1 MEPGLASVVPGKT
14 IEDLARIA
22 VEGLNDYLAEP
33 DRIIIAIERHNAEDY
48 RDQPHTE
55 GCHQYAW
62 VKGKGKVSIERAR
75 KAYIANSGIPGLRVS
90 LKHDNAVL
98 PDTARAAELVQS
110 GHRYLVLS
118 AETEDANV
126 MPETTQAD
134 CASPMN
140 PQTAI
145 SESTPQSQTPSRQP
159 LQPIHTQS
167 SAGASQNLPAADF
180 KRESV
185 DGDQSAG
192 DVTPHALETP
202 PIKDQHFENKK
213 DAAPP
218 FGFQPVKAESF
229 TPTQDAENVNPE
241 SFQSTYDENFMPHD
255 LASTPSACQDKELAW
270 SKRGQQ
276 LKSLTQETLPER
288 LEVGVQAGL
297 RVLKELSE
305 PLQQLTDSG
314 DATAWLTQIED
325 VRRLAVKNRTV
336 VGVVGNTGA
345 GKSSVINAMLDEER
359 LVPTNCMR
367 ACTAV
372 VTELSYNHSN
382 SETSRYRAEIQFI
395 EPEEWR
401 KELKILFEEVFDENG
416 TITREIS
423 NPDSQAGIAYA
434 KIRAVYH
441 RHTKE
446 MLANSTIDSLM
457 RAKSVT
463 DVLGTTRR
471 INEKEPHDF
480 YRRLQNYVDSKEK
493 GTEKLDKNGNKITN
507 PKREF
512 EFWPLIK
519 VVKIYTKADA
529 LSTGAVIVDLPG
541 VHDSNAARAAVAENY
556 MKQCTGLWILAPINR
571 AVDDKAA
578 KTLLGDTFKRQ
589 LKYDGTYNAV
599 TFICS
604 KTDDI
609 SRTEATDSLGIG
621 EEMEELDEKLEQVSR
636 QKRTLQK
643 HLQESEAQKKDHA
656 DVADQVDEQLE
667 AFEDLLERAK
677 EGETVYP
684 SKQGAKKRKR
694 DGKRSSTSRK
704 KRRSHSIS
712 SDSDANGQSS
722 DPDFDDDSAADS
734 NDEADDADKT
744 DCEPLTVDQIEAKLD
759 EMRKLKKECRQ
770 NRQQIEQK
778 VRDIRKQMAP
788 LKAEEAA
795 IDAKQSALCIAGRNA
810 YSRDAI
816 RNDFAAGIRELDQEN
831 AEEEDPEHFNP
842 EEDLRDYDEVA
853 RNLPVFCVSSRAY
866 QKLSGRLK
874 KDKDVPGFEHVQ
886 QTEMPQLQG
895 HCKKLTENGRQA
907 SCRRFLNSLT
917 QLLTSMALWAS
928 DDGSGTK
935 MTGQQRDIE
944 RSYLSREL
952 RKLEKDLEKAVD
964 NTIEDAEATL
974 REQVF
979 DKFAPAVNS
988 AEASALGIADGWGKH
1003 RNDGGL
1009 HFMTY
1014 RATVRRNGVYQGA
1027 AGLRDF
1033 NQELIQPVYKQ
1044 LASAWE
1050 KAFQRRLPHILQ
1062 SFTKA
1067 GSAMLKKFHTA
1078 VADRC
1083 RQQGQS
1089 IARIGMLK
1097 TQLGAYDAIIKDMAN
1112 NMIRQIN
1119 DGQRDINREFT
1130 PVISQAMSPA
1140 YDVTSAESGQGCY
1153 MRMKNAMHHHVDNN
1167 KRVMFNN
1174 ATKQVQK
1181 SIMGLCEKVREQML
1195 NDADQVYVHMQKDYM
1210 SVIGGV
1216 RVDTNMSRQER
1227 TVRRDIDER
1236 ITSADDM
1243 FQKVLDMNS
1252 EHLKAASSGEGD
1264 SANGDA
1270 MEIDD
1275 DKAAE
1280 NQQSDD
1286 NGEDADELEGDSR
1299 ESSTA
1304 EAKDPSQIEGVK
1316 LEEDAEGG
1324 ASQFA
1329 GIAE

>member
-1 MEPGLASVVPGKT
+1 MKPGLASVVPGKT
-14 IEDLARIA
+14 IEDLARTA
-22 VEGLNDYLAEP
+22 VEGLDDYLAEP
-33 DRIIIAIERHNAEDY
+33 DRIIIATKRHNAEDY

-62 VKGKGKVSIERAR
+62 VKGKGSRQKVSIERAR
-75 KAYIANSGIPGLRVS
+75 KAYIANSGIPDLRVS
-90 LKHDNAVL
+90 LKYDNAAL
-98 PDTARAAELVQS
+98 PDNTRVAELVQS
-110 GHRYLVLS
+110 GDRYLVLS
-118 AETEDANV
+118 AEIEDANDL
-126 MPETTQAD
+126 PEAMQAN
-134 CASPMN
+134 CASPTN

-145 SESTPQSQTPSRQP
+145 SESNPQSLSQTPSRQP
-159 LQPIHTQS
+159 LQPLNKQS
-167 SAGASQNLPAADF
+167 SASASHRSMEEDF

-185 DGDQSAG
+185 DGDHSNG
-192 DVTPHALETP
+192 DVNPHAYEAQSLN
-202 PIKDQHFENKK
+202 DQHSENNKGT
-213 DAAPP
+213 APNAY
-218 FGFQPVKAESF
+218 FGLPSVKAEPF
-229 TPTQDAENVNPE
+229 TPTQDAENHV
-241 SFQSTYDENFMPHD
+241 PHD
-255 LASTPSACQDKELAW
+255 SASAPCACQDTELAW

-276 LKSLTQETLPER
+276 LKSLTQDIVPER

-297 RVLKELSE
+297 KVLKELSE
-305 PLQQLTDSG
+305 PLQQLSENG
-314 DATAWLTQIED
+314 DATAWMAQIED
-325 VRRLAVKNRTV
+325 VRKLAVKNRTV

-359 LVPTNCMR
+359 LVPTNSR
-367 ACTAV
+367 HQDTV
-372 VTELSYNHSN
+372 PRFISSN
-382 SETSRYRAEIQFI
+382 QKK
-395 EPEEWR
+395 WR
-401 KELKILFEEVFDENG
+401 KELKILFDEVFDENG

-457 RAKSVT
+457 RTKSVT

-493 GTEKLDKNGNKITN
+493 GTEKLDKNGNKLTN

-541 VHDSNAARAAVAENY
+541 VHDSNAARAAVAESY

-621 EEMEELDEKLEQVSR
+621 DEMEELDEKLEQVSR
-636 QKRTLQK
+636 QKRSLQK
-643 HLQESEAQKKDHA
+643 HLQELEAQKKDHA

-684 SKQGAKKRKR
+684 PKKEAKKRKR
-694 DGKRSSTSRK
+694 DGKSSSTSRK

-712 SDSDANGQSS
+712 SDSDADDRSN
-722 DPDFDDDSAADS
+722 DPDFDEDSAADS
-734 NDEADDADKT
+734 NDEADDT
-744 DCEPLTVDQIEAKLD
+744 DESDREPLTVDQIEAKMD
-759 EMRKLKKECRQ
+759 EMRKIKKECRQ
-770 NRQQIEQK
+770 NRQHIEQK
-778 VRDIRKQMAP
+778 VRDMRKQMAP

-795 IDAKQSALCIAGRNA
+795 IDARQSALCIAGRNA

-816 RNDFAAGIRELDQEN
+816 RNDFAAGIRELDQEY

-874 KDKDVPGFEHVQ
+874 KDKDVPGFEDIQ
-886 QTEMPQLQG
+886 QTEMPQLQA

-944 RSYLSREL
+944 RSHLSREL
-952 RKLEKDLEKAVD
+952 RKLEKELEKAVD

-979 DKFAPAVNS
+979 DKFAPAVDS
-988 AEASALGIADGWGKH
+988 AEANALSTADGWGAH

-1014 RATVRRNGVYQGA
+1014 RATVRRYGVYQGA

-1112 NMIRQIN
+1112 NTIRQIN

-1140 YDVTSAESGQGCY
+1140 YDVTAAESGPGCY
-1153 MRMKNAMHHHVDNN
+1153 MRMKNAMHNHVDNN
-1167 KRVMFNN
+1167 RRDMFDN

-1181 SIMGLCEKVREQML
+1181 SIMALCEKVREQML
-1195 NDADQVYVHMQKDYM
+1195 NDADQVYVHMQRDYM

-1236 ITSADDM
+1236 ITGADDI
-1243 FQKVLDMNS
+1243 FQKVLDMNP
-1252 EHLKAASSGEGD
+1252 EDLKAASSAESD
-1264 SANGDA
+1264 PINGDA

-1275 DKAAE
+1275 DKFAE
-1280 NQQSDD
+1280 DQQPDD
-1286 NGEDADELEGDSR
+1286 NGEDADELEGNSR

-1316 LEEDAEGG
+1316 MEEDAVGG
-1324 ASQFA
+1324 ASQS
-1329 GIAE
+1329 AEVAE

>member
-1 MEPGLASVVPGKT
+1 MAMKKNEMSRLRLGVIIQPELRRIKVEPGLASIVPGKT

-22 VEGLNDYLAEP
+22 VEGLDDYLAEP
-33 DRIIIAIERHNAEDY
+33 DRIIIAIKRHNAEDY

-98 PDTARAAELVQS
+98 PDNARAAELVQS
-110 GHRYLVLS
+110 GDRYLILS
-118 AETEDANV
+118 AETENANV
-126 MPETTQAD
+126 MTETTQAN

-159 LQPIHTQS
+159 LQPVHTQL
-167 SAGASQNLPAADF
+167 SAAASQNFPAADF

-202 PIKDQHFENKK
+202 PLKDQHFENNKG
-213 DAAPP
+213 AAPH

-241 SFQSTYDENFMPHD
+241 SFQSTYDEKFMPHD

-359 LVPTNCMR
+359 LVPTN
-367 ACTAV
+367 
-372 VTELSYNHSN
+372 
-382 SETSRYRAEIQFI
+382 F
-395 EPEEWR
+395 
-401 KELKILFEEVFDENG
+401 FDENG

-519 VVKIYTKADA
+519 VVKICTKADA

-621 EEMEELDEKLEQVSR
+621 KEMEELDEKLEQVSR
-636 QKRTLQK
+636 QKRTLHK
-643 HLQESEAQKKDHA
+643 RLQEFETQKKDHA
-656 DVADQVDEQLE
+656 DVSDRVDEQLE
-667 AFEDLLERAK
+667 AFRDLLERAK

-684 SKQGAKKRKR
+684 PKQEAKKRKR

-712 SDSDANGQSS
+712 SDSDANDQSS

-744 DCEPLTVDQIEAKLD
+744 DCEPLTVYQIEAKLD

-816 RNDFAAGIRELDQEN
+816 RYDFAAGIRELDQEN

-874 KDKDVPGFEHVQ
+874 KDKDVPGEW
-886 QTEMPQLQG
+886 TSSQL
-895 HCKKLTENGRQA
+895 
-907 SCRRFLNSLT
+907 SP
-917 QLLTSMALWAS
+917 LLEQSHAAL
-928 DDGSGTK
+928 DVYGLVGTK

-979 DKFAPAVNS
+979 DKFAPAVDS
-988 AEASALGIADGWGKH
+988 AEANALGIADGWGAH

-1014 RATVRRNGVYQGA
+1014 RATVRRSGVYQGA

-1130 PVISQAMSPA
+1130 PVISKAMSPA
-1140 YDVTSAESGQGCY
+1140 YDVTSAESGPGCY

-1167 KRVMFNN
+1167 RRVMFNN

-1236 ITSADDM
+1236 ITGADDIS
-1243 FQKVLDMNS
+1243 QKVLDMKF
-1252 EHLKAASSGEGD
+1252 EDLKAASSGEGD
-1264 SANGDA
+1264 SVNGDD

-1275 DKAAE
+1275 DKSAE
-1280 NQQSDD
+1280 HQQPDD
-1286 NGEDADELEGDSR
+1286 NSEDADELEGDNR

-1304 EAKDPSQIEGVK
+1304 EAKDADQIEGVK
-1316 LEEDAEGG
+1316 MEEDAEGG
-1324 ASQFA
+1324 ASQSA
-1329 GIAE
+1329 GVAE

>member
-14 IEDLARIA
+14 IKDLARIA
-22 VEGLNDYLAEP
+22 VQGLDDYLAEP
-33 DRIIIAIERHNAEDY
+33 DRIIIAIKRHNADNY
-48 RDQPHTE
+48 KDQAHTE

-62 VKGKGKVSIERAR
+62 VKERAR
-75 KAYIANSGIPGLRVS
+75 KAYIANSGIPDLRVL
-90 LKHDNAVL
+90 LKHDDTAL
-98 PDTARAAELVQS
+98 PDNTRMAELVRP
-110 GHRYLVLS
+110 GVRYLVLS

-126 MPETTQAD
+126 PSEAMQANY
-134 CASPMN
+134 ASLTN
-140 PQTAI
+140 PHTAV
-145 SESTPQSQTPSRQP
+145 SESDSRSQTPSRQR
-159 LQPIHTQS
+159 LQPLNTQLS
-167 SAGASQNLPAADF
+167 TGTPHHSMAEDF
-180 KRESV
+180 KRESF
-185 DGDQSAG
+185 DGDHSTG
-192 DVTPHALETP
+192 DVTPRASQAP
-202 PIKDQHFENKK
+202 FFNDQHSAYNG
-213 DAAPP
+213 ATAPHVH
-218 FGFQPVKAESF
+218 FGFQSVKAEPS

-241 SFQSTYDENFMPHD
+241 SFQSTYDKKYMPRD
-255 LASTPSACQDKELAW
+255 PASTPPACQDKELAW
-270 SKRGQQ
+270 K
-276 LKSLTQETLPER
+276 
-288 LEVGVQAGL
+288 VGVQAGL
-297 RVLKELSE
+297 KVLKELSE
-305 PLQQLTDSG
+305 PLKQLTDSG
-314 DATAWLTQIED
+314 DATAWLAQIED
-325 VRRLAVKNRTV
+325 VRKLAVRNRTV

-345 GKSSVINAMLDEER
+345 GKSSVINAILDEER

-372 VTELSYNHSN
+372 VTELSYNHSD
-382 SETSRYRAEIQFI
+382 SEASRYRAGIQFI

-401 KELKILFEEVFDENG
+401 KELKILFDEVFDENG
-416 TITREIS
+416 TITREKS

-541 VHDSNAARAAVAENY
+541 VHDRNAARAAVAENY
-556 MKQCTGLWILAPINR
+556 IKQCTGLWILAPINR

-599 TFICS
+599 TSICS
-604 KTDDI
+604 KTDEI

-621 EEMEELDEKLEQVSR
+621 EEMEEFDEKLEQVSR

-643 HLQESEAQKKDHA
+643 HLQELEAQKKDHA
-656 DVADQVDEQLE
+656 DVADQVDEQLDT
-667 AFEDLLERAK
+667 FEDLLERAK

-684 SKQGAKKRKR
+684 PKQEAKKRKR

-712 SDSDANGQSS
+712 SDSDANDQLS

-734 NDEADDADKT
+734 NDEADDT
-744 DCEPLTVDQIEAKLD
+744 DETDREPLTVDQIEAKLD

-874 KDKDVPGFEHVQ
+874 KDKDVPGFEDVQ
-886 QTEMPQLQG
+886 QTEMPQLQA

-917 QLLTSMALWAS
+917 QLLTFMALWAS
-928 DDGSGTK
+928 DDGPGTK

-952 RKLEKDLEKAVD
+952 RKLEKELEKAVD

-974 REQVF
+974 REKVF
-979 DKFAPAVNS
+979 DKFAPAVDS
-988 AEASALGIADGWGKH
+988 AEANALSTADGWGAH

-1014 RATVRRNGVYQGA
+1014 RATVRRSGVYQGA

-1062 SFTKA
+1062 SFTKT
-1067 GSAMLKKFHTA
+1067 GSAMLKKFHAA
-1078 VADRC
+1078 VSDRC

-1097 TQLGAYDAIIKDMAN
+1097 TQLGAYDAIVKDMAN

-1140 YDVTSAESGQGCY
+1140 YDVTAAESGPGCY
-1153 MRMKNAMHHHVDNN
+1153 MRMKNAMHHHVDDN
-1167 KRVMFNN
+1167 RRFMFDN

-1181 SIMGLCEKVREQML
+1181 SIMGLCKKVREQML
-1195 NDADQVYVHMQKDYM
+1195 NDADQVFLHMQNDYM
-1210 SVIGGV
+1210 SIIGGV

-1227 TVRRDIDER
+1227 TVRRDIEEKITGADE
-1236 ITSADDM
+1236 I
-1243 FQKVLDMNS
+1243 FQTVLDMNP
-1252 EHLKAASSGEGD
+1252 EDLKAASSAESD
-1264 SANGDA
+1264 PINGDA
-1270 MEIDD
+1270 TEIDD
-1275 DKAAE
+1275 DKSAE
-1280 NQQSDD
+1280 RQQPDD
-1286 NGEDADELEGDSR
+1286 SGEDADGLRGDSR
-1299 ESSTA
+1299 GSSTA
-1304 EAKDPSQIEGVK
+1304 EAKDSSQIEGVK
-1316 LEEDAEGG
+1316 MEEDAEGG
-1324 ASQFA
+1324 ASQS
-1329 GIAE
+1329 AEVAA

>member
-14 IEDLARIA
+14 VEDLARIA
-22 VEGLNDYLAEP
+22 VQGLDDYLAEP
-33 DRIIIAIERHNAEDY
+33 DRIIIAIKRHNAENY
-48 RDQPHTE
+48 KDQAHTE

-75 KAYIANSGIPGLRVS
+75 KAYIANSGIPNLRVL
-90 LKHDNAVL
+90 LKHDNTAL
-98 PDTARAAELVQS
+98 PDNTRVAELVRP
-110 GHRYLVLS
+110 GDRCLVLS

-126 MPETTQAD
+126 PSEAMQASY
-134 CASPMN
+134 ASPTN
-140 PQTAI
+140 PHTAI
-145 SESTPQSQTPSRQP
+145 SESNPQSQTPSRQP
-159 LQPIHTQS
+159 LQPLNTQS
-167 SAGASQNLPAADF
+167 SAGASHRAMAGDF

-185 DGDQSAG
+185 DGDQSTR
-192 DVTPHALETP
+192 DVTPHAYETP
-202 PIKDQHFENKK
+202 PLNGQHSENTM
-213 DAAPP
+213 ATAPSAQLD
-218 FGFQPVKAESF
+218 FQSAKAEPF
-229 TPTQDAENVNPE
+229 TPTRDAENVNPMSVQPKYE
-241 SFQSTYDENFMPHD
+241 DGYMPHD
-255 LASTPSACQDKELAW
+255 PTSTPTAYQDKELEW

-276 LKSLTQETLPER
+276 LKSLTQETVPER

-297 RVLKELSE
+297 KVLKELSE
-305 PLQQLTDSG
+305 PLKQLTDSG
-314 DATAWLTQIED
+314 DATAWLAQIEE
-325 VRRLAVKNRTV
+325 VRKLAVRNQTV

-345 GKSSVINAMLDEER
+345 GKSSVINAILDEER

-382 SETSRYRAEIQFI
+382 SEASRYRAEIQFI

-401 KELKILFEEVFDENG
+401 KELKILFDEVFDENG

-643 HLQESEAQKKDHA
+643 HLQEFEAQKKDHA

-667 AFEDLLERAK
+667 TFEDLLERAK
-677 EGETVYP
+677 EGETVLP
-684 SKQGAKKRKR
+684 PKQEAKKRKR
-694 DGKRSSTSRK
+694 DCKRSSTSRK

-712 SDSDANGQSS
+712 SDSDANDQSS

-734 NDEADDADKT
+734 NDEADDT
-744 DCEPLTVDQIEAKLD
+744 DETDREPLTVDRIEAKLD

-874 KDKDVPGFEHVQ
+874 KDKDVPGFEDVQ
-886 QTEMPQLQG
+886 QTEMPQLQA

-928 DDGSGTK
+928 DD
-935 MTGQQRDIE
+935 
-944 RSYLSREL
+944 
-952 RKLEKDLEKAVD
+952 

-979 DKFAPAVNS
+979 DKFAPAVDS
-988 AEASALGIADGWGKH
+988 AEANALSTADGWGAH

-1014 RATVRRNGVYQGA
+1014 RATVRRSGVYQGA

-1062 SFTKA
+1062 SFTKT
-1067 GSAMLKKFHTA
+1067 GSAMLKKFHAA

-1097 TQLGAYDAIIKDMAN
+1097 TQLGAYDAIVKDMAS

-1130 PVISQAMSPA
+1130 PVICQAMSPA
-1140 YDVTSAESGQGCY
+1140 YDVTAAESGPGCY
-1153 MRMKNAMHHHVDNN
+1153 MRMKNAMHHHVDDNR
-1167 KRVMFNN
+1167 RVMFDN

-1181 SIMGLCEKVREQML
+1181 SIMRLCEKVREQML
-1195 NDADQVYVHMQKDYM
+1195 NDADQVYLHMQNDYM

-1236 ITSADDM
+1236 ITSADDI

-1252 EHLKAASSGEGD
+1252 EDLKAASSAD
-1264 SANGDA
+1264 SDPINGDA

-1275 DKAAE
+1275 DKSAE
-1280 NQQSDD
+1280 NQRPDD
-1286 NGEDADELEGDSR
+1286 NGEDADELQGDSR
-1299 ESSTA
+1299 ESSTV
-1304 EAKDPSQIEGVK
+1304 EAKHSSQTEGVK
-1316 LEEDAEGG
+1316 MEEDAEGG
-1324 ASQFA
+1324 ASQ
-1329 GIAE
+1329 GAEVAE

>member
-1 MEPGLASVVPGKT
+1 MAMKKNEMSRLRLGVIIQPELRRIKVEPGLASIVPGKT

-22 VEGLNDYLAEP
+22 VEGLDDYLAEP
-33 DRIIIAIERHNAEDY
+33 DRIIIAIKRHNAEDY

-75 KAYIANSGIPGLRVS
+75 KAYIANSGFPGLRVS

-98 PDTARAAELVQS
+98 PDNARAAELVQS
-110 GHRYLVLS
+110 GDRYLILS
-118 AETEDANV
+118 AETENANV
-126 MPETTQAD
+126 MTETTQAN

-159 LQPIHTQS
+159 LQPVHTQL
-167 SAGASQNLPAADF
+167 SAAASQNFPAADF

-202 PIKDQHFENKK
+202 PLKDQHFENNKG
-213 DAAPP
+213 AAPH
-218 FGFQPVKAESF
+218 FGLQPVKAESF

-241 SFQSTYDENFMPHD
+241 SFQSTYDEKFMPHD
-255 LASTPSACQDKELAW
+255 LTSTPSACQDKELAW

-359 LVPTNCMR
+359 LVPTN
-367 ACTAV
+367 
-372 VTELSYNHSN
+372 
-382 SETSRYRAEIQFI
+382 F
-395 EPEEWR
+395 
-401 KELKILFEEVFDENG
+401 FEENG

-519 VVKIYTKADA
+519 VVKICTKADA

-621 EEMEELDEKLEQVSR
+621 KEMEELDEKLEQVSR
-636 QKRTLQK
+636 QKRTLHK
-643 HLQESEAQKKDHA
+643 RLQEFETQKKDHA
-656 DVADQVDEQLE
+656 DVSDQVDEQLE

-684 SKQGAKKRKR
+684 PKQEAKKRKR

-712 SDSDANGQSS
+712 SDSDANDQSS
-722 DPDFDDDSAADS
+722 DPDFDDDSATDS

-816 RNDFAAGIRELDQEN
+816 RYDFAAGIRELDQEN
-831 AEEEDPEHFNP
+831 AEEEDPEHFDP

-874 KDKDVPGFEHVQ
+874 KDKDVPGEW
-886 QTEMPQLQG
+886 TSSQL
-895 HCKKLTENGRQA
+895 
-907 SCRRFLNSLT
+907 SP
-917 QLLTSMALWAS
+917 LLEQSHAAL
-928 DDGSGTK
+928 DVYGFVGTK

-979 DKFAPAVNS
+979 DKFVPAVDS
-988 AEASALGIADGWGKH
+988 AEANALGIADGWGAH

-1014 RATVRRNGVYQGA
+1014 RATVRRSGVYQGA

-1140 YDVTSAESGQGCY
+1140 YDVTSAESGPGCY

-1167 KRVMFNN
+1167 RRVMFNN

-1210 SVIGGV
+1210 
-1216 RVDTNMSRQER
+1216 
-1227 TVRRDIDER
+1227 DIDER
-1236 ITSADDM
+1236 ITGADDI
-1243 FQKVLDMNS
+1243 FQKVLDMKF
-1252 EHLKAASSGEGD
+1252 EDLKAASSGEGD
-1264 SANGDA
+1264 SVNGDD

-1275 DKAAE
+1275 DKSAE
-1280 NQQSDD
+1280 HQQPDD
-1286 NGEDADELEGDSR
+1286 NSEDADELEGDSR

-1304 EAKDPSQIEGVK
+1304 EAKDADQIEGVK
-1316 LEEDAEGG
+1316 MEEDAEGG
-1324 ASQFA
+1324 ASQSA
-1329 GIAE
+1329 GVAE

>member
-14 IEDLARIA
+14 IEDLARTA
-22 VEGLNDYLAEP
+22 VEGLDDYLAEP
-33 DRIIIAIERHNAEDY
+33 DRIIIAIKRHNAEDY

-62 VKGKGKVSIERAR
+62 VKGKGKVSVERAR
-75 KAYIANSGIPGLRVS
+75 KAYVANSGIPDLRVS
-90 LKHDNAVL
+90 LKHN
-98 PDTARAAELVQS
+98 DTALLDNTRVAELVRP
-110 GHRYLVLS
+110 GDRFLVLL

-126 MPETTQAD
+126 ASEAMHAD
-134 CASPMN
+134 HASPTN
-140 PQTAI
+140 PHTAI
-145 SESTPQSQTPSRQP
+145 SESNPQSQSQTPSRQP
-159 LQPIHTQS
+159 LQPLNTQS
-167 SAGASQNLPAADF
+167 SAGASHHFMAKDF
-180 KRESV
+180 KRESA
-185 DGDQSAG
+185 DGDQSIG
-192 DVTPHALETP
+192 DVTPQAFETP
-202 PIKDQHFENKK
+202 PLNDQHSEKTTGT
-213 DAAPP
+213 APHAY
-218 FGFQPVKAESF
+218 FGLQSVKVEPF

-241 SFQSTYDENFMPHD
+241 SLQPTYDEKYVPHD
-255 LASTPSACQDKELAW
+255 SASTPSACQDNEVAW

-276 LKSLTQETLPER
+276 LKSLTQETVPER

-297 RVLKELSE
+297 KVIKELSE

-325 VRRLAVKNRTV
+325 VRKLAVKNRTV

-345 GKSSVINAMLDEER
+345 GKSSVINAMLDKER

-382 SETSRYRAEIQFI
+382 SEASRYRAEIQFI

-401 KELKILFEEVFDENG
+401 KELKVLFD
-416 TITREIS
+416 EIS

-493 GTEKLDKNGNKITN
+493 GTEKLDKNGNKLTN

-541 VHDSNAARAAVAENY
+541 VHDSNAARAALRSIALSTT
-556 MKQCTGLWILAPINR
+556 KLP
-571 AVDDKAA
+571 

-621 EEMEELDEKLEQVSR
+621 DEMEELDEKLEQVSR
-636 QKRTLQK
+636 QKRSLQK
-643 HLQESEAQKKDHA
+643 NLQELEAQKKDHA

-677 EGETVYP
+677 EDETVYP
-684 SKQGAKKRKR
+684 PNQKAKKRKR
-694 DGKRSSTSRK
+694 DGKHSSTSRK
-704 KRRSHSIS
+704 KRRSHPIS
-712 SDSDANGQSS
+712 SGSDGHDQSS
-722 DPDFDDDSAADS
+722 DPDLDEDSAADS
-734 NDEADDADKT
+734 NDEADNT
-744 DCEPLTVDQIEAKLD
+744 DETDREPLTADQIEAKLD
-759 EMRKLKKECRQ
+759 EMRKVKKECRQ
-770 NRQQIEQK
+770 NRQHIEQK

-816 RNDFAAGIRELDQEN
+816 RHDFASGIRELDQEN

-853 RNLPVFCVSSRAY
+853 ANLPVFCVSSRAY

-874 KDKDVPGFEHVQ
+874 KDKDVPGFEDVQ
-886 QTEMPQLQG
+886 QTEMPQLQA

-952 RKLEKDLEKAVD
+952 RKLEKELEKAVD

-979 DKFAPAVNS
+979 DKFAPAVDS
-988 AEASALGIADGWGKH
+988 AEANALSTADGWGAH

-1014 RATVRRNGVYQGA
+1014 RATVRRYGVYQGA

-1067 GSAMLKKFHTA
+1067 GSAMLMKFHTA

-1083 RQQGQS
+1083 RHQGQS

-1140 YDVTSAESGQGCY
+1140 YDVTAAESGPGCY
-1153 MRMKNAMHHHVDNN
+1153 MRMKNAMHNHVVNYR
-1167 KRVMFNN
+1167 RVMFDN

-1195 NDADQVYVHMQKDYM
+1195 NDADQVYVHMQRDYM

-1216 RVDTNMSRQER
+1216 RVDTNMNRQER

-1236 ITSADDM
+1236 ITGADDI
-1243 FQKVLDMNS
+1243 FQKVLDMNP
-1252 EHLKAASSGEGD
+1252 EDLKAASSAESD
-1264 SANGDA
+1264 PINGDA
-1270 MEIDD
+1270 MELDD
-1275 DKAAE
+1275 DSSAE
-1280 NQQSDD
+1280 NQQSHE
-1286 NGEDADELEGDSR
+1286 NGEDADELEGNSR

-1304 EAKDPSQIEGVK
+1304 EAKDPSQNESLKV
-1316 LEEDAEGG
+1316 EEDAEGG
-1324 ASQFA
+1324 ASQRDEV
-1329 GIAE
+1329 AE

>member
-1 MEPGLASVVPGKT
+1 MAMKKNEMSRLRLGVIIQPELRRIKVEPGLASIVPGKT

-22 VEGLNDYLAEP
+22 VEGLDDYLAEP
-33 DRIIIAIERHNAEDY
+33 DRIIIAIKRHNAEDY

-75 KAYIANSGIPGLRVS
+75 KAYIANSGFPGLRVS

-98 PDTARAAELVQS
+98 PDNARAAELVQS
-110 GHRYLVLS
+110 GDRYLILS
-118 AETEDANV
+118 AETENANV
-126 MPETTQAD
+126 MTETTQAN

-159 LQPIHTQS
+159 LQPVHTQL
-167 SAGASQNLPAADF
+167 SAAASQNFPAADF

-202 PIKDQHFENKK
+202 PLKDQHFENNKG
-213 DAAPP
+213 AAPH

-241 SFQSTYDENFMPHD
+241 SFQSTYDEKFMPHD
-255 LASTPSACQDKELAW
+255 LTSTPSACQDKELAW

-359 LVPTNCMR
+359 LVPTN
-367 ACTAV
+367 
-372 VTELSYNHSN
+372 
-382 SETSRYRAEIQFI
+382 F
-395 EPEEWR
+395 
-401 KELKILFEEVFDENG
+401 FEENG

-519 VVKIYTKADA
+519 VVKICTKADA

-621 EEMEELDEKLEQVSR
+621 KEMEELDEKLEQVSR
-636 QKRTLQK
+636 QKRTLHK
-643 HLQESEAQKKDHA
+643 RLQEFETQKKDHA
-656 DVADQVDEQLE
+656 DVSDQE
-667 AFEDLLERAK
+667 
-677 EGETVYP
+677 
-684 SKQGAKKRKR
+684 AKKRKR

-712 SDSDANGQSS
+712 SDSDANDQSS
-722 DPDFDDDSAADS
+722 DPDFDDDSATDS

-816 RNDFAAGIRELDQEN
+816 RYDFAAGIRELDQEN
-831 AEEEDPEHFNP
+831 AEEEDPEHFDP

-874 KDKDVPGFEHVQ
+874 KDKDVPGEW
-886 QTEMPQLQG
+886 TSSQL
-895 HCKKLTENGRQA
+895 
-907 SCRRFLNSLT
+907 SP
-917 QLLTSMALWAS
+917 LLEQSHAAL
-928 DDGSGTK
+928 DVYGFVGTK

-979 DKFAPAVNS
+979 DKFVPAVDS
-988 AEASALGIADGWGKH
+988 AEANALGIADGWGAH

-1014 RATVRRNGVYQGA
+1014 RATVRRSGVYQGA

-1140 YDVTSAESGQGCY
+1140 YDVTSAESGPGCY

-1167 KRVMFNN
+1167 RRVMFNN

-1236 ITSADDM
+1236 ITGADDI
-1243 FQKVLDMNS
+1243 FQKVLDMKF
-1252 EHLKAASSGEGD
+1252 EDLKAASSGEGD
-1264 SANGDA
+1264 SVNGDD

-1275 DKAAE
+1275 DKSAE
-1280 NQQSDD
+1280 HQQPDD
-1286 NGEDADELEGDSR
+1286 NSEDADELEGDSR

-1304 EAKDPSQIEGVK
+1304 EAKDADQIEGVK
-1316 LEEDAEGG
+1316 MEEDAEGG
-1324 ASQFA
+1324 ASQSA
-1329 GIAE
+1329 GVAE

>member
-14 IEDLARIA
+14 IEDLARTA
-22 VEGLNDYLAEP
+22 VEGLDDYLAEP
-33 DRIIIAIERHNAEDY
+33 DRIIIAIKRHNAEDY

-62 VKGKGKVSIERAR
+62 VKGKGNVSVVRAR
-75 KAYIANSGIPGLRVS
+75 KAYIANSGIPDLRVS
-90 LKHDNAVL
+90 LKHN
-98 PDTARAAELVQS
+98 DTALLDNTRVAELVRP
-110 GHRYLVLS
+110 GDRYLVLS

-126 MPETTQAD
+126 ASEAMHAD
-134 CASPMN
+134 HASPTN
-140 PQTAI
+140 PHTAI
-145 SESTPQSQTPSRQP
+145 SESNPQSQSQTPSRQP
-159 LQPIHTQS
+159 LQPLNTQS
-167 SAGASQNLPAADF
+167 SAGASHHFMAKDF
-180 KRESV
+180 KRESA
-185 DGDQSAG
+185 DGDQSIG
-192 DVTPHALETP
+192 DVTPQAFETP
-202 PIKDQHFENKK
+202 PLNDQHSENTPGT
-213 DAAPP
+213 APHAY
-218 FGFQPVKAESF
+218 FGLQSVKVEPF

-241 SFQSTYDENFMPHD
+241 SLQQTYDEKYVPHD
-255 LASTPSACQDKELAW
+255 SASTPSACQDNEVAW

-276 LKSLTQETLPER
+276 LKSLTQETVPER

-297 RVLKELSE
+297 KVIKELSE

-325 VRRLAVKNRTV
+325 VRKLAVKNRTV
-336 VGVVGNTGA
+336 VG
-345 GKSSVINAMLDEER
+345 
-359 LVPTNCMR
+359 
-367 ACTAV
+367 
-372 VTELSYNHSN
+372 
-382 SETSRYRAEIQFI
+382 
-395 EPEEWR
+395 
-401 KELKILFEEVFDENG
+401 
-416 TITREIS
+416 IS

-471 INEKEPHDF
+471 INEEEPHDF

-493 GTEKLDKNGNKITN
+493 GTEKLDKNGNKLTN

-541 VHDSNAARAAVAENY
+541 VHDSNAARAAVAESY

-621 EEMEELDEKLEQVSR
+621 DEMEELDEKLEQVSR
-636 QKRTLQK
+636 QKRSLQK
-643 HLQESEAQKKDHA
+643 NVQELEAQKKDHA

-684 SKQGAKKRKR
+684 PNQKAKKRKR
-694 DGKRSSTSRK
+694 DGKHSSTSRK

-712 SDSDANGQSS
+712 SGSDGNDQSS
-722 DPDFDDDSAADS
+722 DPDLDEDSAADS
-734 NDEADDADKT
+734 NDEADNT
-744 DCEPLTVDQIEAKLD
+744 DETDREPLTADQIEAKLD

-770 NRQQIEQK
+770 NRQHIEQK

-816 RNDFAAGIRELDQEN
+816 RHDFAAGIRELDQEN

-853 RNLPVFCVSSRAY
+853 ANLPVFCVSSRAY

-874 KDKDVPGFEHVQ
+874 KDKDVPGFEDIQ
-886 QTEMPQLQG
+886 QTEMPQLQA
-895 HCKKLTENGRQA
+895 HCKELTENGRQA

-935 MTGQQRDIE
+935 MTGQQRDTE
-944 RSYLSREL
+944 RSHLSREL
-952 RKLEKDLEKAVD
+952 RKLEKELEKAVD

-979 DKFAPAVNS
+979 DKFAPAVDS
-988 AEASALGIADGWGKH
+988 AEANALSTADGWGAH
-1003 RNDGGL
+1003 GNDGGL

-1014 RATVRRNGVYQGA
+1014 RATVRRYGVYQGA

-1050 KAFQRRLPHILQ
+1050 KTFQRRLPHILQ

-1067 GSAMLKKFHTA
+1067 GSAMLKKFHTS

-1140 YDVTSAESGQGCY
+1140 YDVTAAESGPGCY
-1153 MRMKNAMHHHVDNN
+1153 MRMKSAMQNHVDNN
-1167 KRVMFNN
+1167 RRVMFDN

-1195 NDADQVYVHMQKDYM
+1195 NDADQVYVHMQQDYM

-1216 RVDTNMSRQER
+1216 RVDSNMSRQER

-1236 ITSADDM
+1236 ITGADDI
-1243 FQKVLDMNS
+1243 FQKVLDMNP
-1252 EHLKAASSGEGD
+1252 EDLKAASSAESD
-1264 SANGDA
+1264 PISGDA

-1275 DKAAE
+1275 DRSAE
-1280 NQQSDD
+1280 NQQPDD
-1286 NGEDADELEGDSR
+1286 NGEDADELEVNSR
-1299 ESSTA
+1299 ESSIA

-1316 LEEDAEGG
+1316 IEEDAVGG
-1324 ASQFA
+1324 ASQS
-1329 GIAE
+1329 AEVAE

>member
-14 IEDLARIA
+14 IEDLARTA
-22 VEGLNDYLAEP
+22 VEGLDDYLAEP
-33 DRIIIAIERHNAEDY
+33 DRIIIAIKRHNVEDY

-75 KAYIANSGIPGLRVS
+75 KAYIANSGIPDLRVS
-90 LKHDNAVL
+90 LKYDNAAL
-98 PDTARAAELVQS
+98 PDNTRVAELVQS
-110 GHRYLVLS
+110 GDRYLVLS
-118 AETEDANV
+118 AEVEDANDL
-126 MPETTQAD
+126 PEAMQA
-134 CASPMN
+134 N
-140 PQTAI
+140 YTL
-145 SESTPQSQTPSRQP
+145 TPALQP
-159 LQPIHTQS
+159 LNKQL
-167 SAGASQNLPAADF
+167 SASAPHRSMEEDF

-185 DGDQSAG
+185 DGDHSTG
-192 DVTPHALETP
+192 DVTPHAYEAQSLN
-202 PIKDQHFENKK
+202 DQHSENNKG
-213 DAAPP
+213 AAPHAY
-218 FGFQPVKAESF
+218 FGLPSVKAEPF

-241 SFQSTYDENFMPHD
+241 SFPSTYDEKHVPYD
-255 LASTPSACQDKELAW
+255 SPSAPSACQNKELAW

-276 LKSLTQETLPER
+276 LKSLTQDIVPER

-297 RVLKELSE
+297 KVLKELSE
-305 PLQQLTDSG
+305 PLQQLSENG
-314 DATAWLTQIED
+314 DATAWMAQIED
-325 VRRLAVKNRTV
+325 VRKLAVKNRTV
-336 VGVVGNTGA
+336 VGVVGSTGA

-382 SETSRYRAEIQFI
+382 SEASRYRAEIQFI

-401 KELKILFEEVFDENG
+401 TELKILFDEVFDENG

-493 GTEKLDKNGNKITN
+493 GAEKLDKNGNKLTN

-541 VHDSNAARAAVAENY
+541 VHDSNAARAAVAESY

-589 LKYDGTYNAV
+589 LKYDGTYNVV

-621 EEMEELDEKLEQVSR
+621 DEMEELDEKLEQVSR
-636 QKRTLQK
+636 QKRSLQK
-643 HLQESEAQKKDHA
+643 HLQELEAQKKDHA

-684 SKQGAKKRKR
+684 PKKEAKKRKR

-712 SDSDANGQSS
+712 SDSDADDRSN
-722 DPDFDDDSAADS
+722 DPDFDEDSTADS
-734 NDEADDADKT
+734 NDEADDT
-744 DCEPLTVDQIEAKLD
+744 DESDREPLAVDQIEAKMD
-759 EMRKLKKECRQ
+759 EMRKINKECRQ
-770 NRQQIEQK
+770 NRQHIEQK
-778 VRDIRKQMAP
+778 VRDMRKQMAP

-795 IDAKQSALCIAGRNA
+795 IDARQSALCIAGRNA

-853 RNLPVFCVSSRAY
+853 SNLPVFCVSSRAY

-874 KDKDVPGFEHVQ
+874 KDKDVPGFEDIQ
-886 QTEMPQLQG
+886 QTEMPQLQA

-944 RSYLSREL
+944 RSHLSREL
-952 RKLEKDLEKAVD
+952 RKLEKELEKAVD

-979 DKFAPAVNS
+979 DKFAPAVDS
-988 AEASALGIADGWGKH
+988 AEANALSTADGWGAH

-1014 RATVRRNGVYQGA
+1014 RATVRRYGVYQGA

-1067 GSAMLKKFHTA
+1067 GSAMLKKFHQA

-1140 YDVTSAESGQGCY
+1140 YDVTAAESGPGCY

-1167 KRVMFNN
+1167 RRVMFEN

-1181 SIMGLCEKVREQML
+1181 SIMALCEKVREQML
-1195 NDADQVYVHMQKDYM
+1195 NDADQVYVHMQRDYM

-1236 ITSADDM
+1236 ITGADDI
-1243 FQKVLDMNS
+1243 FQKVLDMNP
-1252 EHLKAASSGEGD
+1252 EDLKAASSAESDPVNGE
-1264 SANGDA
+1264 A

-1275 DKAAE
+1275 DKSAKD
-1280 NQQSDD
+1280 QQPDD
-1286 NGEDADELEGDSR
+1286 NGEGADDLEGNSR

-1304 EAKDPSQIEGVK
+1304 EAKDPSQIEGVNM
-1316 LEEDAEGG
+1316 EEDAEGG
-1324 ASQFA
+1324 ASQSA
-1329 GIAE
+1329 EIAE

>member
-1 MEPGLASVVPGKT
+1 MEPGLASVVLGKT

-22 VEGLNDYLAEP
+22 VQGLDDYLAEP
-33 DRIIIAIERHNAEDY
+33 DRIIIAIKRHNAENY
-48 RDQPHTE
+48 KDQAHTE

-75 KAYIANSGIPGLRVS
+75 KAYIANSGIPNLRVS
-90 LKHDNAVL
+90 LKHDNTAL
-98 PDTARAAELVQS
+98 PDNTRIAELVRA
-110 GHRYLVLS
+110 GNRYLVLS
-118 AETEDANV
+118 AETGDANIPSEA
-126 MPETTQAD
+126 MQASY
-134 CASPMN
+134 ASPTN
-140 PQTAI
+140 PHTAI
-145 SESTPQSQTPSRQP
+145 SESNPQSHTPSRQP
-159 LQPIHTQS
+159 LQPLNAQS
-167 SAGASQNLPAADF
+167 SAGASHRAMAGDF

-185 DGDQSAG
+185 DGDQSTG
-192 DVTPHALETP
+192 DVTPHAYETP
-202 PIKDQHFENKK
+202 PLNGQNSENTM
-213 DAAPP
+213 ATAPSAQLD
-218 FGFQPVKAESF
+218 FHSAKAEPF
-229 TPTQDAENVNPE
+229 TPTRDAENVNPVSVQPKYE
-241 SFQSTYDENFMPHD
+241 DGYMPYDST
-255 LASTPSACQDKELAW
+255 STPTAYQDKELEW

-276 LKSLTQETLPER
+276 LKSLTQETVPER

-297 RVLKELSE
+297 KVLKELSE
-305 PLQQLTDSG
+305 PLKQLTDSG
-314 DATAWLTQIED
+314 DATAWLAQIEE
-325 VRRLAVKNRTV
+325 VRKLAVRNRTV

-382 SETSRYRAEIQFI
+382 SEASRYRAEIQFI

-401 KELKILFEEVFDENG
+401 KELKILFDEVFDENG

-636 QKRTLQK
+636 QKRALQR
-643 HLQESEAQKKDHA
+643 HLHELEAQKKDHA

-667 AFEDLLERAK
+667 TFEDLLEKAK

-684 SKQGAKKRKR
+684 PKQEAKKRKR
-694 DGKRSSTSRK
+694 DGKRASTSRK
-704 KRRSHSIS
+704 KRRGRSI
-712 SDSDANGQSS
+712 SS
-722 DPDFDDDSAADS
+722 DPDFDEASGADS
-734 NDEADDADKT
+734 NDEADGTDET
-744 DCEPLTVDQIEAKLD
+744 DCEPLSIDQVEAKLD

-770 NRQQIEQK
+770 NRQHIEQK

-788 LKAEEAA
+788 LKTEEAA

-874 KDKDVPGFEHVQ
+874 KDKDVPGFEDVQ
-886 QTEMPQLQG
+886 ETEMPQLQA

-952 RKLEKDLEKAVD
+952 RKLEKELEKAVD

-979 DKFAPAVNS
+979 DKFAPAVDS
-988 AEASALGIADGWGKH
+988 AEANALSTADGWGAH

-1014 RATVRRNGVYQGA
+1014 RATVRRSGVYQGA

-1062 SFTKA
+1062 SFTKT
-1067 GSAMLKKFHTA
+1067 GSAMLKKFHAA
-1078 VADRC
+1078 VAGRC

-1097 TQLGAYDAIIKDMAN
+1097 TQLGAYDAIVKDMAN

-1130 PVISQAMSPA
+1130 PVICQAMSPA
-1140 YDVTSAESGQGCY
+1140 YDVTAAESGPGCY
-1153 MRMKNAMHHHVDNN
+1153 MRMKNAMHHHVDDNR
-1167 KRVMFNN
+1167 RVMFDN

-1181 SIMGLCEKVREQML
+1181 SIMRLCEKVREQML
-1195 NDADQVYVHMQKDYM
+1195 NDADQVYLHMQNDYM

-1216 RVDTNMSRQER
+1216 RVDTNMRRQER

-1236 ITSADDM
+1236 ITSADDI

-1252 EHLKAASSGEGD
+1252 EDLKAASSAD
-1264 SANGDA
+1264 SDPINGDA

-1275 DKAAE
+1275 DKSAE
-1280 NQQSDD
+1280 NQRPDD
-1286 NGEDADELEGDSR
+1286 NGEDADELQGDSR
-1299 ESSTA
+1299 ESSTV
-1304 EAKDPSQIEGVK
+1304 EAKHSSQIEGVK
-1316 LEEDAEGG
+1316 MEEDAEGG
-1324 ASQFA
+1324 ASQ
-1329 GIAE
+1329 GAEVAE

>member
-75 KAYIANSGIPGLRVS
+75 KAYIANSGIPGWRVS

-98 PDTARAAELVQS
+98 PDTARTAELVQS

-241 SFQSTYDENFMPHD
+241 SFQSTYDENFMQHD

-345 GKSSVINAMLDEER
+345 GKSSVINAMLDEEC

-512 EFWPLIK
+512 E
-519 VVKIYTKADA
+519 
-529 LSTGAVIVDLPG
+529 SGR
-541 VHDSNAARAAVAENY
+541 SSNNAARAAVAENY

-795 IDAKQSALCIAGRNA
+795 FDAKQSALCIAGRNA

-874 KDKDVPGFEHVQ
+874 KDKDVPGFEDVQ

-1027 AGLRDF
+1027 AGLCDF

-1286 NGEDADELEGDSR
+1286 NGKDADELEGDSR

>member
-1 MEPGLASVVPGKT
+1 MVGRLAGKT

-22 VEGLNDYLAEP
+22 VQGLDDYLAEP
-33 DRIIIAIERHNAEDY
+33 DRVIIAIKRHNAENY
-48 RDQPHTE
+48 KDQAHTE

-75 KAYIANSGIPGLRVS
+75 KAYIANSGIPDLRVL
-90 LKHDNAVL
+90 LKHDNTAL
-98 PDTARAAELVQS
+98 PDNTRVAELVRP
-110 GHRYLVLS
+110 GDRYLILS

-126 MPETTQAD
+126 PSEAMQANH
-134 CASPMN
+134 ASPTN
-140 PQTAI
+140 PHTAI
-145 SESTPQSQTPSRQP
+145 SASNPQIQAPSRQP
-159 LQPIHTQS
+159 LQPLNAQS
-167 SAGASQNLPAADF
+167 SAGASHRPMAENF

-185 DGDQSAG
+185 DGDHSTG
-192 DVTPHALETP
+192 DVTPHAHETP
-202 PIKDQHFENKK
+202 PFNDQHSENTM
-213 DAAPP
+213 ATAPNVQLD
-218 FGFQPVKAESF
+218 FQSVKAEPF
-229 TPTQDAENVNPE
+229 TPTQDAENVNPASVQPKYE
-241 SFQSTYDENFMPHD
+241 DSYMPPDFTST
-255 LASTPSACQDKELAW
+255 STAYQDKELEW

-276 LKSLTQETLPER
+276 LKSLTRETVPER

-297 RVLKELSE
+297 KVLKELSE
-305 PLQQLTDSG
+305 PLKQLTDSG
-314 DATAWLTQIED
+314 DATAWLAQIEE
-325 VRRLAVKNRTV
+325 VRKLAVRNQTV

-345 GKSSVINAMLDEER
+345 GKSSVINAILDEER

-382 SETSRYRAEIQFI
+382 SEASRYRAEIQFI

-401 KELKILFEEVFDENG
+401 KELKILFDEVFDENG

-643 HLQESEAQKKDHA
+643 HLQEFEAQKKDHA

-667 AFEDLLERAK
+667 TFEDLLERAK
-677 EGETVYP
+677 EGETVLP
-684 SKQGAKKRKR
+684 PKQEAKKRKR
-694 DGKRSSTSRK
+694 DCKRSSTSRK

-712 SDSDANGQSS
+712 SDSDANDQSS

-734 NDEADDADKT
+734 NDEADDT
-744 DCEPLTVDQIEAKLD
+744 DETDREPLTVDRIEAKLD
-759 EMRKLKKECRQ
+759 EMRKLKMECRQ

-874 KDKDVPGFEHVQ
+874 KDKDVPGFEDVQ
-886 QTEMPQLQG
+886 QTEMPQLQA

-928 DDGSGTK
+928 DD
-935 MTGQQRDIE
+935 
-944 RSYLSREL
+944 
-952 RKLEKDLEKAVD
+952 

-979 DKFAPAVNS
+979 DKFAPAVDS
-988 AEASALGIADGWGKH
+988 AEANALSTADGWGAH

-1014 RATVRRNGVYQGA
+1014 RATVRRSGVYQGA

-1062 SFTKA
+1062 SFTKT
-1067 GSAMLKKFHTA
+1067 GSAMLKKFHAA

-1097 TQLGAYDAIIKDMAN
+1097 TQLGAYDAIVKDMA
-1112 NMIRQIN
+1112 
-1119 DGQRDINREFT
+1119 
-1130 PVISQAMSPA
+1130 
-1140 YDVTSAESGQGCY
+1140 
-1153 MRMKNAMHHHVDNN
+1153 
-1167 KRVMFNN
+1167 
-1174 ATKQVQK
+1174 
-1181 SIMGLCEKVREQML
+1181 
-1195 NDADQVYVHMQKDYM
+1195 
-1210 SVIGGV
+1210 
-1216 RVDTNMSRQER
+1216 
-1227 TVRRDIDER
+1227 
-1236 ITSADDM
+1236 
-1243 FQKVLDMNS
+1243 
-1252 EHLKAASSGEGD
+1252 
-1264 SANGDA
+1264 
-1270 MEIDD
+1270 
-1275 DKAAE
+1275 
-1280 NQQSDD
+1280 
-1286 NGEDADELEGDSR
+1286 
-1299 ESSTA
+1299 
-1304 EAKDPSQIEGVK
+1304 
-1316 LEEDAEGG
+1316 
-1324 ASQFA
+1324 
-1329 GIAE
+1329 

>member
-1 MEPGLASVVPGKT
+1 MSPASMVSGISMDYGRAPSWTRIKMEPGLASAVPGKT
-14 IEDLARIA
+14 IEDLAKIA
-22 VEGLNDYLAEP
+22 VQGLDDYLAEP
-33 DRIIIAIERHNAEDY
+33 DRIIIAIKRHNAENY
-48 RDQPHTE
+48 NDQAHTE

-75 KAYIANSGIPGLRVS
+75 KAYIANSRIPNLRVS
-90 LKHDNAVL
+90 LKHDNTAL
-98 PDTARAAELVQS
+98 PDNTRVAELVRA
-110 GHRYLVLS
+110 GDRYLVLS

-126 MPETTQAD
+126 PSEAMQASY
-134 CASPMN
+134 ASPTN
-140 PQTAI
+140 PHTAI
-145 SESTPQSQTPSRQP
+145 SESNPQSHTPSRQP
-159 LQPIHTQS
+159 LQPLNVQS
-167 SAGASQNLPAADF
+167 STGASHRAMAGDF

-185 DGDQSAG
+185 DGDQSTG
-192 DVTPHALETP
+192 DVTPHAYETP
-202 PIKDQHFENKK
+202 PLNGQHSENTM
-213 DAAPP
+213 ATAPSAQLD
-218 FGFQPVKAESF
+218 FQSAKAEPF
-229 TPTQDAENVNPE
+229 TPTRDAENDG
-241 SFQSTYDENFMPHD
+241 YMPHD
-255 LASTPSACQDKELAW
+255 STSTPTAHQDKELEW

-276 LKSLTQETLPER
+276 LKSLTQETVPER

-297 RVLKELSE
+297 KVLKELSE
-305 PLQQLTDSG
+305 PLKQLTDSG
-314 DATAWLTQIED
+314 DATAWLAQIEE
-325 VRRLAVKNRTV
+325 VRKLAVKNRTV
-336 VGVVGNTGA
+336 VGVA
-345 GKSSVINAMLDEER
+345 
-359 LVPTNCMR
+359 
-367 ACTAV
+367 
-372 VTELSYNHSN
+372 
-382 SETSRYRAEIQFI
+382 SRYRAEIQFI

-401 KELKILFEEVFDENG
+401 KELKILFDEVFDENG

-457 RAKSVT
+457 FAKSVT

-621 EEMEELDEKLEQVSR
+621 EEMEGLDEKLEQVSR

-643 HLQESEAQKKDHA
+643 HLQEFEAQKKDHA

-667 AFEDLLERAK
+667 TFEDLLERAK
-677 EGETVYP
+677 EGETVHP
-684 SKQGAKKRKR
+684 PKQEAKKRKR
-694 DGKRSSTSRK
+694 DGKPAK

-712 SDSDANGQSS
+712 SDSDANDQSS

-734 NDEADDADKT
+734 NDEADDT
-744 DCEPLTVDQIEAKLD
+744 DETDREPLTVDQIEAKLD

-770 NRQQIEQK
+770 SRQQIEQK

-810 YSRDAI
+810 CSRDAI

-866 QKLSGRLK
+866 QKLSGRLR
-874 KDKDVPGFEHVQ
+874 KDKDVPGFEDVQ
-886 QTEMPQLQG
+886 QTEMPQLQA

-928 DDGSGTK
+928 DDGLGTK

-952 RKLEKDLEKAVD
+952 RKLEKELEKAVD

-979 DKFAPAVNS
+979 DKFAPAVDS
-988 AEASALGIADGWGKH
+988 AEANALSTADGWGAH

-1014 RATVRRNGVYQGA
+1014 RATVRRSGVYQGA

-1062 SFTKA
+1062 SFTKT
-1067 GSAMLKKFHTA
+1067 GSAMLKKFHAA

-1097 TQLGAYDAIIKDMAN
+1097 TQLGAYDAIVKDMAN

-1130 PVISQAMSPA
+1130 PVICQAMSPA
-1140 YDVTSAESGQGCY
+1140 YDVTAAESGPGCY
-1153 MRMKNAMHHHVDNN
+1153 MRMKNAMHHHVDDN
-1167 KRVMFNN
+1167 KRVMFDN

-1181 SIMGLCEKVREQML
+1181 SIMRLCEKVREQML
-1195 NDADQVYVHMQKDYM
+1195 NDADQVYLHMQNDYM

-1216 RVDTNMSRQER
+1216 RVDTNISRQER

-1236 ITSADDM
+1236 ITSADDI

-1252 EHLKAASSGEGD
+1252 EDLKAASSAD
-1264 SANGDA
+1264 SDPINGDA

-1275 DKAAE
+1275 DKSAK
-1280 NQQSDD
+1280 NQRPDD
-1286 NGEDADELEGDSR
+1286 NGEDADELQEDSR
-1299 ESSTA
+1299 ESSTV
-1304 EAKDPSQIEGVK
+1304 EAKHSSQTEGVK
-1316 LEEDAEGG
+1316 MEEDAERG
-1324 ASQFA
+1324 ASQ
-1329 GIAE
+1329 GAEVAE